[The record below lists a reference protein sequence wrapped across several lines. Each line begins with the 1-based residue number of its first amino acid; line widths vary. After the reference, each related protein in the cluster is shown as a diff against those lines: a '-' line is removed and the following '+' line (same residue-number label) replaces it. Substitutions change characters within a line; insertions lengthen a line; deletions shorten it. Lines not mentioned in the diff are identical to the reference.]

1 MFRATRHLA
10 LLQQHKVSLQSQT
23 QIGLSKQSVPPAL
36 TKREEFP
43 IFNERHRTG
52 HSRDPAWEGCVR
64 MTGIGPPSKKT
75 VDPSLQDF
83 IKVAH

>member
-1 MFRATRHLA
+1 MSRATRQSA

-23 QIGLSKQSVPPAL
+23 QIGLSKQSVPSAL
-36 TKREEFP
+36 TWREEFQN
-43 IFNERHRTG
+43 FNKRHRMG
-52 HSRDPAWEGCVR
+52 HSRDPAWEEYARV
-64 MTGIGPPSKKT
+64 TGIGPASKKT